1 MTRGTSPYPPG
12 TLSMRWVEA
21 GHLAVADAA
30 PRLAKMAAAGY
41 LAGLLFIVTTGW
53 HDPGAASGLMA
64 ALPAWHMAFLMATG
78 TGVALLTLA
87 RSERAPQDPATK
99 DADGLRRDGVRDL
112 MDQLSHEL
120 RTPLNAVIGFSE
132 VMLSELHGPLGNA
145 RYQEYAQHIS
155 ESGGRL
161 LKSSVEALA
170 VTEAM
175 TALMTDRNGAQ
186 RERMIA
192 ATLVRE
198 AWRAAAS
205 TGDGAPQLM
214 LVTCAACDIT
224 GERRP
229 TVQALQHLLR
239 EALEHAPAGGTIKVK
254 GRRQG
259 GRRTLEIGI
268 ETGSEGITSTLAGT
282 HAGLRDGTRPIHT
295 DPRSSLRVILARLLL
310 EMQGARV
317 TAQTDAHGN
326 WTAVADFP
334 SQG

>member
-1 MTRGTSPYPPG
+1 MAQGTSPLPPG
-12 TLSMRWVEA
+12 TLSMRWMEA
-21 GHLAVADAA
+21 GHNAVADKG
-30 PRLAKMAAAGY
+30 PWLAKMAAIGY
-41 LAGLLFIVTTGW
+41 LAGLVIIVATGW
-53 HDPGAASGLMA
+53 HDPGATPGGLMA
-64 ALPAWHMAFLMATG
+64 SLPTWHMAFLMATG

-87 RSERAPQDPATK
+87 RDEPAAEAATA
-99 DADGLRRDGVRDL
+99 DTADGIATCSMRDL

-132 VMLSELHGPLGNA
+132 VMASELHGPLGNA

-155 ESGGRL
+155 DSGGQL
-161 LKSSVEALA
+161 LKSSMEALA

-175 TALMTDRNGAQ
+175 TALMTDRSGAR

-198 AWRAAAS
+198 AWRAAAP
-205 TGDGAPQLM
+205 GGEAAR
-214 LVTCAACDIT
+214 LVLTTCTACDIT

-239 EALEHAPAGGTIKVK
+239 EALEHAPAGSTITAR

-259 GRRTLEIGI
+259 GRRSLEVGVAAAA
-268 ETGSEGITSTLAGT
+268 GSEERSFAEGHTGT
-282 HAGLRDGTRPIHT
+282 QHGKGETC
-295 DPRSSLRVILARLLL
+295 DPRASLRVILARLLL

-317 TAQTDAHGN
+317 AVTSDARDGWRAVVEFPAQG
-326 WTAVADFP
+326 
-334 SQG
+334 